1 MLKNKAHPIKYFQ
14 IHILTFIFTGS
25 RFLMFSIDL
34 LTLLAFFG
42 AFQGIF
48 FAVVFWVKNK
58 HFSNKLFSVLL
69 FVTSIRIAK
78 NIFVHF
84 RDLNP
89 ELFSNDLI
97 WRLLIYIGL
106 AHQFAIGPLFMLY
119 FSSKMKEKFVFKR
132 GYLLHFIPY
141 VGLLLISPFI
151 RWNFWAGGGLLLSYI
166 SILCYYIITFY
177 SFYQKRNELELNTKK
192 WLGGILVITS
202 LMLLAYSPALFHYMG
217 YIGGAILYTII
228 VISVGYILLNN
239 GGFLTTKYE
248 TSSLKSQKASLYKAR
263 LEEVMK
269 NEKPFLNPELTLQAL
284 ADLIQVQPHHVSQ
297 VINQE
302 FQKSYADY
310 INGFRLEEAAE
321 KLKNP
326 KYNQLKI
333 SSLAYD
339 SGFNSQPTF
348 NTLFKKVYKE
358 TPSQYRKRFSQ

>member
-1 MLKNKAHPIKYFQ
+1 
-14 IHILTFIFTGS
+14 
-25 RFLMFSIDL
+25 MFSIDI

-58 HFSNKLFSVLL
+58 HFSNKLFALLL

-106 AHQFAIGPLFMLY
+106 AHQFAIGPLYMLY
-119 FSSKMKEKFVFKR
+119 FSSRIKEKFAFQNR
-132 GYLLHFIPY
+132 YLWHFLPY
-141 VGLLLISPFI
+141 AVIIATSPFI
-151 RWNFWAGGGLLLSYI
+151 RWNFWANGGLLASYI
-166 SILCYYIITFY
+166 SILLYFIIAFQRFY
-177 SFYQKRNELELNTKK
+177 SKRNMLEVKTKK
-192 WLGGILVITS
+192 WLGGILIITS

-217 YIGGAILYTII
+217 YIGGAILYTVI
-228 VISVGYILLNN
+228 VISMGYILLNN
-239 GGFLTTKYE
+239 GVLFSTKYE
-248 TSSLKSQKASLYKAR
+248 TSSLKSKKASLYKSQ
-263 LEEVMK
+263 LEELMMT
-269 NEKPFLNPELTLQAL
+269 EKPFLNPELTLQTL
-284 ADLIQVQPHHVSQ
+284 AEMLQVQPHHLSQ

-302 FQKSYADY
+302 FHKSYADY
-310 INGFRLEEAAE
+310 INAFRLEEAAK
-321 KLKNP
+321 KLKDP
-326 KYNQLKI
+326 KYMPLKI

-358 TPSQYRKRFSQ
+358 TPSQYRNRFKK